1 MTLNRDIA
9 VFSRIREY
17 FDCLGTLDG
26 TLDGT
31 LGLSKI
37 YDFFWPGIPVDQSQL
52 GQEVRLRQFLLV
64 ADAVTTISGV
74 NLINSVLTAFLFWN
88 ILPHSLLIPCV
99 VISVGSSGNRIWA
112 AWRSRNKPTPAS
124 ISRRTIVRSTIWSA
138 FGGAVWGI
146 AAIGVALQDSM
157 LHHVFLAFVVGGQ
170 AVAAAVWLS
179 PVLSASYAY
188 IWLSVTPLIVGLA
201 WHGHPMTTVMAGMLS
216 LFLLASFQLARRT
229 HADFVTAVTDKLK
242 LENLYDQL
250 SDSEERL
257 ITAIETIDS
266 GFALYDDDDR
276 LILAN
281 SRYREFYHL
290 ASAAMYKGAA
300 FEDILRMAVFAGQH
314 PEAVGHERVWIAER
328 MARRMNPKGAFE
340 HKLANNQWYM
350 VSEYKTK
357 DGGLVSVSTDISK
370 LKQAYD
376 SLKLAL
382 DQAESANKAKSE
394 FLSSMSH
401 ELRTPLNAILGFA
414 QLMESDP
421 TADYSLE
428 QKESIRQILSGG
440 NHLLE
445 LISQVLDLARI
456 ETGNI
461 VVSIEDVLLQDVLQQ
476 SLPLAETLA
485 RKHGILL
492 SITPLDKNVVVR
504 GDATRIKQV
513 LLNLLSNAIK
523 YNLPG
528 GEVTVDCTP
537 SENGN
542 LIIAVSDNGPG
553 IPVDKQDQ
561 VFEPFNRLGA
571 EAKDKEGTG
580 IGLTI
585 TKQLL
590 ELMKGRIGFDST
602 PGEGTIFWFEI
613 PLATTTTLN
622 DGVMPVQTR
631 IAPSGGDGVSSNI
644 HLMGQVLYIEDNPA
658 NVRLMEGFFTQRPN
672 VNLIVAENAEDGLEL
687 ALAHSPKL
695 IFLDIGLPGMDGY
708 EAAEILKS
716 DPATNRIPVIAV
728 SAYSSQQDIDR
739 GYKAGFDA
747 YLSKPLVLENILSEL
762 DGRLGADEAF
772 VKDYS

>member
-1 MTLNRDIA
+1 
-9 VFSRIREY
+9 
-17 FDCLGTLDG
+17 
-26 TLDGT
+26 
-31 LGLSKI
+31 LSKI

-52 GQEVRLRQFLLV
+52 GQEIRLRQFLLV

-88 ILPHSLLIPCV
+88 VLPHSLLVPWIA
-99 VISVGSSGNRIWA
+99 ISVLSSGNRIWA
-112 AWRSRNKPTPAS
+112 AWRSRKKSAPAS
-124 ISRRTIVRSTIWSA
+124 ISRRTIIRSTIWSA

-146 AAIGVALQDSM
+146 AAIGVASQVSI

-179 PVLSASYAY
+179 PILSASYAY
-188 IWLSVTPLIVGLA
+188 IWLSVAPLIVGLA
-201 WHGHPMTTVMAGMLS
+201 WHGHLMTTVMAGMLS
-216 LFLLASFQLARRT
+216 LFLFASFQLARRT
-229 HADFVTAVTDKLK
+229 HADFVAAATDKLK

-266 GFALYDDDDR
+266 GFALFDDDDR

-300 FEDILRMAVFAGQH
+300 FEDILRMAVSAGQH
-314 PEAVGHERVWIAER
+314 PEAIGNEKSWVAER
-328 MARRMNPKGAFE
+328 MARHLKPKGSFE

-357 DGGLVSVSTDISK
+357 DRGWVSVSTDISK
-370 LKQAYD
+370 LKLAYE

-414 QLMESDP
+414 QLMDSDP
-421 TADYSLE
+421 NVDYSQE

-485 RKHGILL
+485 RKHNIMLNV
-492 SITPLDKNVVVR
+492 TPLDKNVVVR

-542 LIIAVSDNGPG
+542 LIVAVSDNGPG
-553 IPVDKQDQ
+553 IPQDKQDQ

-613 PLATTTTLN
+613 PLADTSAQGNETAS
-622 DGVMPVQTR
+622 DQAGFAQSDYDD
-631 IAPSGGDGVSSNI
+631 ASSNN
-644 HLMGQVLYIEDNPA
+644 HLAGQVLYIEDNPA
-658 NVRLMEGFFTQRPN
+658 NVRLMEGFFTHRPD
-672 VNLIVAENAEDGLEL
+672 VKLIVAENAEDGLEL
-687 ALAHSPKL
+687 ALAHSPGL

-716 DPATNRIPVIAV
+716 DPATNKIPVIAV

-739 GYKAGFDA
+739 GHKAGFDA
-747 YLSKPLVLENILSEL
+747 YLSKPLVLKNILSEL
-762 DGRLGADEAF
+762 DDRLGAA
-772 VKDYS
+772 KAIARDYS